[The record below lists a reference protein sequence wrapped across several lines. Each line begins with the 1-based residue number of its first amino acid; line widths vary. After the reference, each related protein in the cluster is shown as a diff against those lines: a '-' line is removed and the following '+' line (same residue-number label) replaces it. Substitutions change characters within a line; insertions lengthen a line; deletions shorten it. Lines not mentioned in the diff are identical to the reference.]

1 MLRRSHIKH
10 SSSIFAARLGMCAL
24 NQHNYLESI
33 SPHVISLSCYC
44 VAKNENHEESAVQPP
59 PPPKFVFI
67 EVKKFHVVMKAI

>member
-44 VAKNENHEESAVQPP
+44 VAKNENHEELISRATSPP
-59 PPPKFVFI
+59 PSLFSLKL
-67 EVKKFHVVMKAI
+67 KNSML

>member
-1 MLRRSHIKH
+1 
-10 SSSIFAARLGMCAL
+10 MCAL

-44 VAKNENHEESAVQPP
+44 VAKNENHEELISRATS